1 MLGILFPSLK
11 VGKNCKT
18 FLAFAA
24 FPRYATFSS
33 FSPICKIFL
42 IIGQCR
48 FFLTSGIGP
57 DILIKVFEGYIILL
71 VSEDCLLFNFYLKQ
85 KQRFSVWSFA
95 EITSF
100 ISFHEGILS
109 ITKNTKKCRFQLGNF
124 KYNKNIKQKLK
135 QNLLT
140 QNLLTEIKFS

>member
-24 FPRYATFSS
+24 FPRYATFSP
-33 FSPICKIFL
+33 FSPICKIFP

-57 DILIKVFEGYIILL
+57 DILVKVFEGYIILL
-71 VSEDCLLFNFYLKQ
+71 ISADCILLNFYYKQ

-109 ITKNTKKCRFQLGNF
+109 ITKNTKTCRFQLGNLSSIT
-124 KYNKNIKQKLK
+124 KTKNK
-135 QNLLT
+135 
-140 QNLLTEIKFS
+140 S

>member
-24 FPRYATFSS
+24 FPRYATFSP
-33 FSPICKIFL
+33 FFPICKIFP

-85 KQRFSVWSFA
+85 KQRLSVWSFA

-100 ISFHEGILS
+100 ISFHDGILS
-109 ITKNTKKCRFQLGNF
+109 IIKNNKKRMFQLC
-124 KYNKNIKQKLK
+124 
-135 QNLLT
+135 NLSSIT
-140 QNLLTEIKFS
+140 KTKSKS